1 MNAKDSATIHI
12 SHSTVYN
19 TINHVTYGSE
29 TKITSMMTSS
39 RETRKG
45 AAEIPR
51 VNPIDSPAKSVHWPW
66 ASPMISHRKVSSE
79 LSFTELYRMLIA
91 DLRHTKRRSVLW
103 QESKYI
109 SRMQAPSE
117 WTSSLAAIAQG
128 DRRIVPLLDW
138 RLVEGPIG
146 NREQMERYAKRDPLF
161 VGSLSF
167 PKSRADNW
175 DLDRILA
182 WLSNMIVNIQRLCT
196 KPMLLITLDAEI
208 FYVSGKVLAPNSFGR
223 IGISIIETGHT
234 TRIPRYQSLHDPT
247 RPRPPTFPP
256 PRSVPVSTANPSS
269 SDNKQLV
276 PKKQPQPKFGP
287 KPPSVP
293 PLPNVKPESRVSR
306 IPRHKD
312 TFYRP
317 AIPSSSSKELTIS
330 QRLDELTR
338 IVKRQEVLLENVAG
352 RLG

>member
-1 MNAKDSATIHI
+1 
-12 SHSTVYN
+12 
-19 TINHVTYGSE
+19 
-29 TKITSMMTSS
+29 
-39 RETRKG
+39 
-45 AAEIPR
+45 
-51 VNPIDSPAKSVHWPW
+51 
-66 ASPMISHRKVSSE
+66 
-79 LSFTELYRMLIA
+79 MLIA

-117 WTSSLAAIAQG
+117 WASSLAAIAQG

-182 WLSNMIVNIQRLCT
+182 WLSNMIMNIQRLCT

-234 TRIPRYQSLHDPT
+234 TRIPRYQSLYDPT
-247 RPRPPTFPP
+247 RPRPRTIP
-256 PRSVPVSTANPSS
+256 SSHSNLALTANTTSS
-269 SDNKQLV
+269 NNQQLV
-276 PKKQPQPKFGP
+276 PVPRNKPPLKFGP
-287 KPPSVP
+287 KPPPVP
-293 PLPNVKPESRVSR
+293 PLANSKPRSGSDVSR
-306 IPRHKD
+306 IPRHKNILS
-312 TFYRP
+312 RP
-317 AIPSSSSKELTIS
+317 GGVSLSSSSKELTIG

-338 IVKRQEVLLENVAG
+338 IVKRQEVLLEGVAG